1 MTTTYTAFAND
12 LWLASGSHAHI
23 VETLR
28 ALEAPARTSDVL
40 VFDDSTGRQ
49 VDLDLREPT
58 SDETSSA
65 EPVRTGPGRPK
76 LGVVAREV
84 TLLPR
89 HWDWLADQRGGASQA
104 LRRMVEAAMKAEGPG
119 RARRDAAYHFLLA
132 IAGNRESFEEAI
144 RALYADDRDR
154 FDFLAQ
160 NWPVGIRSH
169 AVALAWPD

>member
-1 MTTTYTAFAND
+1 MTTYTAFAND
-12 LWLASGSHAHI
+12 LWLASGPREHI

-28 ALEAPARTSDVL
+28 ALGDPARTSDVL

-49 VDLDLREPT
+49 IDMDLRDAAP
-58 SDETSSA
+58 A
-65 EPVRTGPGRPK
+65 EPVRAGPGRPK

-89 HWDWLADQRGGASQA
+89 HWQWLADQRGGASQA
-104 LRRMVEAAMKAEGPG
+104 LRRMVEAAMKAEGPE

-132 IAGNRESFEEAI
+132 MAGNREGFEDAI
-144 RALYADDRDR
+144 RALYADDRAR

-160 NWPVGIRSH
+160 GWPVGIRSH